1 MSVVTGVF
9 LLLVACGDDKGVDT
23 LGTVVAGDQSA
34 DLRAGA
40 AFGVNVNGRASV
52 LVSGNPDLTC
62 AEAAAYL
69 RSGSSDDNPEVVV
82 PGGTC
87 ALYLDVM
94 SGYEAAGVSIADDA
108 TAATFSLS
116 CAMGEG
122 AWVREERGEGDLDWY
137 WSGAYWQGG
146 PTSFDLALSGG
157 DESPFALDLTMDA
170 YNGSFPYDTTS
181 PDPDPAT
188 GAVTV
193 TALDVAW
200 CPEIASAV
208 AR

>member
-1 MSVVTGVF
+1 MIAAAGA
-9 LLLVACGDDKGVDT
+9 LLALVACGSDKGVDA
-23 LGTVVAGDQSA
+23 LGTISAGDASA
-34 DLRAGA
+34 ELRAGA

-62 AEAAAYL
+62 PEAAAFL
-69 RSGSSDDNPEVVV
+69 RAGSADDNPEIVV

-94 SGYEAAGVSIADDA
+94 SGYQTAGVSIVDDA
-108 TAATFSLS
+108 AAVTVSLS

-146 PTSFDLALSGG
+146 PTSFDVALSGG
-157 DESPFALDLTMDA
+157 DESAFALDFTMDA
-170 YNGSFPYDTTS
+170 YNGSFPYDTAS

-188 GAVTV
+188 GAVTAA
-193 TALDVAW
+193 ALDVAW
-200 CPEIASAV
+200 CPEIAAAV